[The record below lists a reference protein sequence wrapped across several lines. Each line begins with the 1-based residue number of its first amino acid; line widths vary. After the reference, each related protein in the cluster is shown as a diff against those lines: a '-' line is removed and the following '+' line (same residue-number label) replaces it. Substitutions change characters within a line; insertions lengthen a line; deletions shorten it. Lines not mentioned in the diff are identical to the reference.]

1 MIKKLLVT
9 FFFTLVLSGGASA
22 ESVIGKKLLCKNV
35 LNDVEY
41 GIHINRP
48 KTLLRYSSP
57 GFYEGITEKELKKV
71 NISKFEYNPSPKTIF
86 FWKPYTGSTM
96 FGLDRGNL
104 EIEIENADRSTKL
117 IGQCQIMENSFNIK
131 YYFQEKTD
139 QQFKEIIENRKL

>member
-1 MIKKLLVT
+1 MKKLLGII
-9 FFFTLVLSGGASA
+9 VLSFLFSGGASA
-22 ESVIGKKLLCKNV
+22 ESIVGKKLLCKNI

-48 KTLLRYSSP
+48 KTLLKYSSP

-86 FWKPYTGSTM
+86 FWKSYTSSTM
-96 FGLDRGNL
+96 YALNRGNL
-104 EIEIENADRSTKL
+104 EIELQNLDSSTKL

-131 YYFQEKTD
+131 FYFQEKTD
-139 QQFKEIIENRKL
+139 EQFKEIIENRKL